1 MPAAPNA
8 TGPNSTYGPDDD
20 YDADE
25 KTPLQE
31 DIYGGSRRSIVPET
45 KKWDVFRVLPP
56 DNDSGSEANQRC
68 LEITVKIV
76 KVIVYIVTFGVV
88 LTCGVIAKGTTL
100 FMTSQLKRDKSVD
113 YCNKNIGLD
122 KTWQVQLPDVEKVA
136 WVWCLFFCFITPEA
150 GTLFRSTRMCFFKS
164 VRRPEFA
171 HFLVVVLFESL
182 HTVGLALLIF
192 FVLPDLDAVKGVMLT
207 NCVCIVPGIFGMLS
221 RTNKESKRFLKTVC
235 DIAAILGQASGFIV
249 WPIVEY
255 QRGNVNA
262 CWAIPLA
269 VVLTSFG
276 WWENY
281 VDRKSRVKTIQ
292 YLGTIKEKMK
302 KTRYWTYL
310 FVSLWKVMVFF
321 ACMVLFMY
329 LRLDDVN
336 DLFSK
341 FTDSFDEHK
350 LFVNETSSA
359 PISAVTDT
367 ANFDRRFADTKT
379 IFSDSSAAIYVCF
392 IQIFSAYLAYIFGK
406 FACKIC
412 IQGFSFAFPVN
423 LTIPVTLSLLL
434 MSCGLRAGDACF
446 LRDTIPGYLFFECP
460 SGDYIK
466 DFIAGEHVWI
476 WVLWLFSQTWITLHI
491 WTPHCERL
499 AATETLFVTP
509 MYNSLLIDQSL
520 SMNRRQDDEPERLDS
535 DTRVIDPDDPDG
547 TQHYETISIH
557 TDSSQTA
564 NVKPSDHITR
574 IIACATMWHETQ
586 DEMMEMLKSV
596 LRLDEDQSA
605 MKVAQEYLKVRD
617 KDYYEFE
624 THIFFDDAFEMSDE
638 DEDEQVANRFVKLLV
653 ECIDE
658 AASHVHQIPIRLR
671 PPVKTPTP
679 YGGRL
684 TWTLP
689 GKTKMIAHLKN
700 KMLIRHR
707 KRWSQVMYM
716 YYLLGYR
723 LMELDIS
730 VERKEIM
737 ADNTYLLTL
746 DGDIDFQPSAVKLL
760 VDLMKKNRN
769 LGAACGRIH
778 PVGSG
783 PMVWYQLFEYA
794 IGHWLQKATE
804 HMIGCVLCSPGCF
817 SLFRA
822 KGLMDDNVMKKYT
835 LTSHQARHYVQY
847 DQGEDRWLCTLLLQR
862 GYRVEYSAASDAY
875 THCPE
880 GFSEFYNQRRRW
892 VPSTIANIMDLLM
905 DYKATIRINDNI
917 SLPYIGYQ
925 SFLMAGTILG
935 PGTIFLMLVGA
946 FVAAFRIDNWTSFQY
961 NVYPI
966 IIFMVVCFTLK
977 SSIQLLVAQ
986 ILSAGYAL
994 IMMAVIVGQTLQLYE
1009 DGPGSPTFIFLM
1021 ATILFMVIAAILHP
1035 QEFKCIIP
1043 GFIYLLSI
1051 PSMYLL
1057 LILYSLINLNNV
1069 TWGTREV
1076 LAKKTK
1082 KELEE
1087 ERKAAEEAKKRP
1099 DGILG
1104 YLYNTQPVDQD
1115 GSIEFS
1121 FANLFRIMCCTYPK
1135 QINEREQLKRI
1146 ADSLDA
1152 LNRRMDQVEGS
1163 GHHHRKRSFS
1173 RSSAHGGI
1181 GTVKEDGD
1189 AGSESDS
1196 STSETSGEPKEKRD
1210 QLKNPL
1216 WIEDKAL
1223 RKGKVEYL
1231 QPNEVQFWHDLLEK
1245 YLFPI
1250 DEDKAEKARIA
1261 NDLAELRNQSVFI
1274 FFMCNALY
1282 CLIVFLLQLNKDN
1295 LHVNWP
1301 LGVKYNI
1308 TLIEETGQVLINKE
1322 HLQMEPIGLVFVFF
1336 FALILIIQFLAML
1349 FHRFGTLSH
1358 IMSSCELTTC
1368 CSSEDKD
1375 TPEEMLRKNA
1385 VEIVKNMQ
1393 RLRDD
1398 RADSYDGENRLA
1410 RRRTIQNL
1418 VNQQQKRQ
1426 PIGTLDVAFRKRF
1439 QQLSSHTSEATPIL
1453 GNMRRMSLRADAL
1466 RALEQRKNSV
1476 MQEKQKKK
1484 METLGVG
1491 NPYNKKRLRVSNVS
1505 AVESLQGAFVAP
1517 NGLPNGATNDGYE
1530 NSSGDEAPHG
1540 ARAGVTWQDPELG
1553 GRR

>member
-1 MPAAPNA
+1 MVCKF
-8 TGPNSTYGPDDD
+8 
-20 YDADE
+20 E
-25 KTPLQE
+25 
-31 DIYGGSRRSIVPET
+31 
-45 KKWDVFRVLPP
+45 PP
-56 DNDSGSEANQRC
+56 
-68 LEITVKIV
+68 
-76 KVIVYIVTFGVV
+76 TF
-88 LTCGVIAKGTTL
+88 
-100 FMTSQLKRDKSVD
+100 Q
-113 YCNKNIGLD
+113 GLD
-122 KTWQVQLPDVEKVA
+122 KTWRVQLPDLEKVA
-136 WVWCLFFCFITPEA
+136 WVWCIFFCFMVPEA

-164 VRRPEFA
+164 VRRPGFRD
-171 HFLVVVLFESL
+171 FLVVVMFETL
-182 HTVGLALLIF
+182 HIIGLALLVF

-235 DIAAILGQASGFIV
+235 DIAAILGQATGFIV
-249 WPIVEY
+249 WPIIEY

-262 CWAIPLA
+262 CWSIPLA

-281 VDRKSRVKTIQ
+281 VDKKSRVKAIQ
-292 YLGTIKEKMK
+292 YLGTIKERMK
-302 KTRYWTYL
+302 TTRYFTYL
-310 FVSLWKVMVFF
+310 FVSLWKIMVFF

-329 LRLDDVN
+329 FRLENVG
-336 DLFSK
+336 DLFSR
-341 FTDSFDEHK
+341 FTDSFDQHK
-350 LFVNETSSA
+350 LFVNETA
-359 PISAVTDT
+359 GVPIGAVTDT
-367 ANFDRRFADTKT
+367 ADFARFQDTKT
-379 IFSDSSAAIYVCF
+379 ILSDGNAPVYVAL
-392 IQIFSAYLAYIFGK
+392 IQILCAYLAYIFGK

-434 MSCGLRAGDACF
+434 MSCGLRAGDSCF
-446 LRDTIPGYLFFECP
+446 MRDTIPSYLFFECP

-535 DTRVIDPDDPDG
+535 DTRVIDPDDPDS

-557 TDSSQTA
+557 TDSSQTGG
-564 NVKPSDHITR
+564 VKPSDHITR
-574 IIACATMWHETQ
+574 ILACATMWHETR

-746 DGDIDFQPSAVKLL
+746 DGDIDFQPNAVKLL

-822 KGLMDDNVMKKYT
+822 KGLMDDNVMKRYT

-880 GFSEFYNQRRRW
+880 GFNEFYNQRRRW
-892 VPSTIANIMDLLM
+892 T
-905 DYKATIRINDNI
+905 
-917 SLPYIGYQ
+917 
-925 SFLMAGTILG
+925 FLMAGTILG

-966 IIFMVVCFTLK
+966 IGFMFVCFTLK
-977 SSIQLLVAQ
+977 SNIQLLVAQ

-1087 ERKAAEEAKKRP
+1087 ERKAAEQAKKRP

-1104 YLYNTQPVDQD
+1104 YLYNTQPEDLD

-1135 QINEREQLKRI
+1135 QVNEREQLKRI

-1152 LNRRMDQVEGS
+1152 LNRRMDQVEG
-1163 GHHHRKRSFS
+1163 GHHHHGRRRSFS

-1181 GTVKEDGD
+1181 NTVKEDD
-1189 AGSESDS
+1189 SAVSESDES
-1196 STSETSGEPKEKRD
+1196 SSETSGEPKEKRD

-1223 RKGKVEYL
+1223 RKGKVEFL
-1231 QPNEVQFWHDLLEK
+1231 SPNEVQFWHDLLAK

-1322 HLQMEPIGLVFVFF
+1322 YLQMEPIGLVFVFF
-1336 FALILIIQFLAML
+1336 FALILVIQFFAML

-1358 IMSSCELTTC
+1358 IMSSCELNTC
-1368 CSSEDKD
+1368 CHNEKTDS
-1375 TPEEMLRKNA
+1375 PEEMLRKNA

-1398 RADSYDGENRLA
+1398 RGDAESVEGENRLA

-1418 VNQQQKRQ
+1418 VNQQQRRQ

-1439 QQLSSHTSEATPIL
+1439 QQLSNQTSEATPIL
-1453 GNMRRMSLRADAL
+1453 GNIRRASLRADAL
-1466 RALEQRKNSV
+1466 KALEQRKNSV

-1491 NPYNKKRLRVSNVS
+1491 NKYNNQPKRHRISNVS
-1505 AVESLQGAFVAP
+1505 GVESLQGAFAPPSTRP
-1517 NGLPNGATNDGYE
+1517 NGSVNDGYE
-1530 NSSGDEAPHG
+1530 NSSGDEAPTRSGG
-1540 ARAGVTWQDPELG
+1540 ATGVTWHDPEMG